1 MIRLY
6 LLLTSMVLG
15 VQAMAGGYEKA
26 VMWSGKWSALAGA
39 ATGAV
44 EGADALFFN
53 PAGLGQGA
61 GQEFSANLSPTF
73 SRLKGPN
80 IVDNPAQQTGELLIS
95 PAFGL
100 LYKHGWLKQKFA
112 LGAGVYVSGISESEY
127 RGVEFAANNKV
138 EVKSELQ
145 LMELSLGGSWQFSKN
160 IALGAAWR
168 SVHARAEM
176 KFTQQL
182 PSELRNIHLQDLEGH
197 ALTGFRLGLQYRN
210 DKQSFGAGFALRNG
224 VELELE
230 GQSSG
235 TSSVGGGYL
244 SPLRGGNITAKS
256 HFPYQFSLGFFCK
269 PYEGG
274 TLFQETSFTN
284 YSRNEKFEFK
294 SDPNLPWQSP
304 ISPILQKWKDQ
315 WNIKL
320 GHEHRGQNDIFWR
333 LGYAYASPMVSEDYA
348 RATFSPPGPE
358 HTLSFGAGKEMAGGK
373 YVVDLAGEYS
383 FASGK
388 GKNSSQNATLGNYGL
403 MTYTTYES
411 TTYVLHTSFKYRF

>member
-1 MIRLY
+1 MIRLC
-6 LLLTSMVLG
+6 LLLTSVVLG

-61 GQEFSANLSPTF
+61 EQEFSANLSPTF

-95 PAFGL
+95 PAFGV
-100 LYKHGWLKQKFA
+100 LYKHRPNQKFA

-127 RGVEFAANNKV
+127 RDVEFAANNKV

-168 SVHARAEM
+168 SLHARAEM

-182 PSELRNIHLQDLEGH
+182 PGELRNVHLQDLESN
-197 ALTGFRLGLQYRN
+197 AFTGFRLGLQYRN
-210 DKQSFGAGFALRNG
+210 DQQSFGAGFALRNG

-235 TSSVGGGYL
+235 TSAVGGGYL
-244 SPLRGGNITAKS
+244 SPLRGENITAKS
-256 HFPYQFSLGFFCK
+256 SFPYQFSWGFFWK
-269 PYEGG
+269 PYAGG

-284 YSRNEKFEFK
+284 YSRNKQIEFK
-294 SDPNLPWQSP
+294 RDPLGLGRFS

-383 FASGK
+383 FASGE
-388 GKNSSQNATLGNYGL
+388 GQNSSQNATLGNYGL

-411 TTYVLHTSFKYRF
+411 TTYALHTSFKYRF